1 MNERDFY
8 KQLMSEYSFDH
19 DKIKKAAMGKVIEPA
34 KKKKDVKWIGSVCAA
49 AAIALAVGVTAVM
62 TQGNPVSV
70 KPTTSVSVEDRF
82 KLALEAYLKAD
93 QNCEEVFLYVT
104 FMQSKTP
111 TNMQSIL
118 ARADDKG
125 EIKVVQVYL
134 ADGKIISGSDNIKD
148 LFSLDEK
155 NITAVKIR
163 CPGNFIKRLT
173 DDRDVYLVETDAP
186 FEDGGFSAIDTN
198 VSVPSMPESSEGESS
213 TPEDTDSTTSQQT
226 PPPLIGDSTPTDEG
240 SVGATDDVPP
250 PETEDEVLP
259 PSDEDEIIWDTPETE
274 EDDNG
279 DFPDET
285 WEMPDEAPEEFW
297 EMPEEEPEEIWEIPE
312 ETIEE

>member
-19 DKIKKAAMGKVIEPA
+19 DKIKKAAMGKIIEPA
-34 KKKKDVKWIGSVCAA
+34 KKKTDLKWIGSVCAA

-104 FMQSKTP
+104 FMQSETP

-155 NITAVKIR
+155 NITAVMIR

-198 VSVPSMPESSEGESS
+198 VS
-213 TPEDTDSTTSQQT
+213 
-226 PPPLIGDSTPTDEG
+226 
-240 SVGATDDVPP
+240 
-250 PETEDEVLP
+250 
-259 PSDEDEIIWDTPETE
+259 
-274 EDDNG
+274 
-279 DFPDET
+279 
-285 WEMPDEAPEEFW
+285 
-297 EMPEEEPEEIWEIPE
+297 
-312 ETIEE
+312 